1 MADNNE
7 QTGSSGISGLPRPW
21 STAVQIIGTFGLAV
35 FLVLY
40 YVFIMQPQERKRYDE
55 LRESVE
61 SLIQVVEK
69 GQTLLTKDQAKRLE
83 SLYVIAVANEL
94 AIVIHEE
101 LTKETSEEKLEN
113 IIRNKML
120 QQTELLEGLAKKGGR
135 SISEPIVHRIA
146 DPSGISKRIAM
157 VAVREWEADSLRE
170 LSNNLEE
177 FIEFSFAERRMRK

>member
-7 QTGSSGISGLPRPW
+7 QASSTGISSLPGPW
-21 STAVQIIGTFGLAV
+21 STAVQLIGTFGLAV

-40 YVFIMQPQERKRYDE
+40 YIFVMQPQERKRYDE

-94 AIVIHEE
+94 ALVIHEE

-120 QQTELLEGLAKKGGR
+120 QKTELLEGLAKKGGR

-146 DPSGISKRIAM
+146 DPLGVSNRIAEI
-157 VAVREWEADSLRE
+157 AVREWKADSLWE

-177 FIEFSFAERRMRK
+177 FLEFSFAERRMAK